1 LLVGSLKNN
10 RAQKQ
15 AGSEN
20 EECDDSACEQ
30 ACKKR
35 ESGHDDSEDGCC
47 GLACEEA
54 QKSRGDKGAEVQA
67 GSNHTATPPAENF
80 PEEKQSSQVEDRV
93 LPEGRGEIGTHRL
106 T

>member
-15 AGSEN
+15 ADSEN
-20 EECDDSACEQ
+20 EESDDRSRKQ
-30 ACKKR
+30 AR
-35 ESGHDDSEDGCC
+35 EKGESRHDDSEDGGC

-54 QKSRGDKGAEVQA
+54 QKSRGDKGAEVKSGA
-67 GSNHTATPPAENF
+67 NHTASPPAENF
-80 PEEKQSSQVEDRV
+80 PKEKQSSQVEDRV